1 MTLTLAEAR
10 RIAGEVVAKEHPA
23 LEVLG
28 ATSAEGGSHYTE
40 VILTARG
47 GTTEPRRM
55 VIGVDREASESSF
68 RGQVSKQLRDQL
80 VEHRQDR

>member
-47 GTTEPRRM
+47 GTTEPCRNGHRPGSRGFRI
-55 VIGVDREASESSF
+55 VISWPSEQTVARPF
-68 RGQVSKQLRDQL
+68 G
-80 VEHRQDR
+80 